1 MQEFEK
7 SVIVAHYL
15 KIVDNIVILDK
26 NKFENFKKCYSIKN
40 AQKIDTLHKISFS
53 KIARF
58 SFKKNQHYNKIFK
71 K

>member
-26 NKFENFKKCYSIKN
+26 NKFDNFKKCYLIKY

-53 KIARF
+53 KIGRF
-58 SFKKNQHYNKIFK
+58 SFKKNQHYNTVFK